1 MRLGSVRSCLAVL
14 GTGLLAISFAP
25 RASAE
30 DYPSRNIT
38 VVLGY
43 AAGGGADV
51 SVRYFAE
58 RLSKLAG
65 QPVIVENKP
74 GAQAAIAAAA
84 VSQAKPDGY
93 TVLFAAGNALVA
105 APATIKSVT
114 FDPVKDFGFVGTLW
128 RTPYVLVVSG
138 SSPAKSVAELTGIL
152 KAKGDKGSYGYQGIV
167 NLAAG
172 ELYKS
177 HAGVA
182 AAPISY
188 KTIQQ
193 VLTDLTAGDIDF
205 AFVDATSALEQV
217 RAGRLRA
224 LAVTTD
230 KRVSFGPDLPT
241 MQQAGVS
248 DFDLTAWFAVY
259 TPPGTPAGIRERLGG
274 WLDQILATDETAK
287 FLRNIGVEPFVSTPD
302 ELARFQAAETTR
314 WAAIL
319 KAAGVEPQ

>member
-1 MRLGSVRSCLAVL
+1 MRMGSVRTRLAVL
-14 GTGLLAISFAP
+14 GTGLLALSLAP
-25 RASAE
+25 CASAQ

-38 VVLGY
+38 AVLGY

-51 SVRYFAE
+51 PVRYFAE

-74 GAQAAIAAAA
+74 GAQASLAAAA
-84 VSQAKPDGY
+84 ASQAKPDGY
-93 TVLFAAGNALVA
+93 TILFAAGNALVA

-114 FDPVKDFGFVGTLW
+114 FDPVKDFSFVGTLW

-138 SSPAKSVAELTGIL
+138 SSPAKSVAELTGVL
-152 KAKGDKGSYGYQGIV
+152 KAKGDRGSYGYQGIV

-172 ELYKS
+172 ELYKN
-177 HAGVA
+177 HAGVKA
-182 AAPISY
+182 TPIPY

-193 VLTDLTAGDIDF
+193 VLTDLIAGDIDF
-205 AFVDATSALEQV
+205 AFVDATFALEQV

-241 MQQAGVS
+241 MQESGVP

-259 TPPGTPAGIRERLGG
+259 TPPGTPAAIRNRLSG
-274 WLDQILATDETAK
+274 WINQILATDETAK

-302 ELARFQAAETTR
+302 QLAKFQAVETTR

-319 KAAGVEPQ
+319 KAAGVEPL